1 MSQIQIF
8 DYNQSQIQF
17 EVVNSQVMAN
27 ATLMCQA
34 FGKKP
39 VKWLELE
46 STKRYLSALEAKSE
60 IRTLVETRQGGVNA
74 GTWVHEKLIL
84 KLAQWLDVG
93 FELWCDEKIAELLRT
108 GVVTTA
114 ESDDELLS
122 RALVL
127 ANSKL
132 ANMQTRLVQAERTI
146 ELQAPKVEYVDAVL
160 NSDGCMN
167 TTEIAAEF
175 SWSARRLNLELQRMG
190 VQYKT
195 NGHWVLTHKYREH
208 EQRTGQK
215 YTETRTILTES
226 KSTGEVK
233 SRIDR
238 VWTQRGRA
246 LIWWLI
252 KQDAAMKQKALG
264 AVE

>member
-1 MSQIQIF
+1 M
-8 DYNQSQIQF
+8 NVTF
-17 EVVNSQVMAN
+17 EDIELIVHEDAAHEWLLDTELVAKGYGVTDSNIRKHKMKKSDELIEGKHFITVTN
-27 ATLMCQA
+27 GNGGEPKTL
-34 FGKKP
+34 
-39 VKWLELE
+39 W
-46 STKRYLSALEAKSE
+46 TKRGVVRLGFGIRSDRAAKFRDWAE
-60 IRTLVETRQGGVNA
+60 D
-74 GTWVHEKLIL
+74 LII
-84 KLAQWLDVG
+84 
-93 FELWCDEKIAELLRT
+93 KIAE
-108 GVVTTA
+108 VTKP

-195 NGHWVLTHKYREH
+195 NGHWVLTHKYKEH

-264 AVE
+264 TVE